1 MRVKDVSAVLSAAFS
16 SSPQSLFVKP
26 FDRFSHGR
34 HDPSPLNGFYSYKRC
49 SRFPLVGYLSRSLVR
64 HLKNC
69 PAVENLHVWFGAG
82 LILPFL
88 TVHLSRHKFFP
99 QTAPIVRADFGAQ
112 AQ

>member
-1 MRVKDVSAVLSAAFS
+1 MLGAAFS
-16 SSPQSLFVKP
+16 SSRQSLFVKP
-26 FDRFSHGR
+26 FDRLFQGM

-49 SRFPLVGYLSRSLVR
+49 SRFPLVGYLGCSLVR

-88 TVHLSRHKFFP
+88 AVDLSRHKFFP